1 MYKIGFIDDAP
12 DLVEDY
18 KKRLA
23 RKGVELSFVGHIET
37 MSDILRWIMDNQ
49 IKCMLVDYKL
59 IPCYDFNGTQLVAY
73 INSGLPDLPCI
84 ILTNYCDEGIGENL
98 VIQNLFIE
106 REVMDAENSE
116 FEGMVKMIKQAVDVF
131 DTRLKQNLSEYLAL
145 KNKKDSGYITT
156 EEEERFI
163 VLFKLLR
170 AYGEVDDIPAE
181 LLTTNTSKELSNVLD
196 LLDKILEDKK

>member
-1 MYKIGFIDDAP
+1 MYRVGFIDDVP

-18 KKRLA
+18 KKRLE
-23 RKGVELSFVGHIET
+23 RKDVELSFVKNIET
-37 MSDILRWIMDNQ
+37 MSDVLRWILDNQ
-49 IKCMLVDYKL
+49 VKCMLVDYKL
-59 IPCYDFNGTQLVAY
+59 KPCYDFNGTQLVAF
-73 INSGLPDLPCI
+73 INSEFPDLPCI

-106 REVMDAENSE
+106 REVMDADNAE

-131 DTRLKQNLSEYLAL
+131 DTRLKQNLSEYLSL
-145 KNKKDSGYITT
+145 KDKKYSGLITT

-170 AYGEVDDIPAE
+170 AYGEVDDVPAE
-181 LLTTNTSKELSNVLD
+181 LLTTNTSKGLANVLN